1 MLNLFEKLSLEIE
14 LAIFAA
20 ILSILLVASITL
32 CITCKTKKPES
43 NRPVRSNSW
52 NFANQALPEATSIN
66 IESFTVSRSFS
77 VYIRSESPRPEPRG
91 FINPGYTN
99 DDFIN
104 HLNYI

>member
-52 NFANQALPEATSIN
+52 NFANQALPETTSIN

>member
-1 MLNLFEKLSLEIE
+1 MFNIFDKLSLEIE

-20 ILSILLVASITL
+20 ILSILLVVLITL
-32 CITCKTKKPES
+32 IVTCKSKKPKS

-52 NFANQALPEATSIN
+52 NFANQVLPEATSIN

-91 FINPGYTN
+91 FINPGFTN
-99 DDFIN
+99 DDFID